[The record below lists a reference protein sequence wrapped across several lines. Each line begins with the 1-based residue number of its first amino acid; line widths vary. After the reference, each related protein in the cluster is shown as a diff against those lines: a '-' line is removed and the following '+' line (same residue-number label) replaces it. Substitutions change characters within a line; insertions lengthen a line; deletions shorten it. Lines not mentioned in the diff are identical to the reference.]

1 MTEKGDLSFFS
12 LRLAM
17 LGLQIGS
24 ESLWALSGL
33 LTYAHL
39 VGVVRVDY
47 KVIGADHK
55 LL

>member
-1 MTEKGDLSFFS
+1 MFDVIGKGDLSFFS

-17 LGLQIGS
+17 LDLQLGPKS
-24 ESLWALSGL
+24 MWALLGL
-33 LTYAHL
+33 LTYVHL
-39 VGVVRVDY
+39 VRVDY